1 MLKKVHRLRRSQDIA
16 RVLKTGQ
23 RAQPGGYVT
32 IYKIPSPA
40 PTSRY
45 TCIVGKKVS
54 PSSVARH
61 KIQRWLREVGRELLN
76 RQTIPMD
83 IVVVAHPKIT
93 EVESLAD
100 LKKTLLK

>member
-16 RVLKTGQ
+16 HVLKTGQ
-23 RAQPGGYVT
+23 WAQPGGYVT
-32 IYKIPSPA
+32 IYKTPSSSPI
-40 PTSRY
+40 SRY

-61 KIQRWLREVGRELLN
+61 KIQRWLREVGRELLDK
-76 RQTIPMD
+76 QTTPMD

-93 EVESLAD
+93 EAGSLAD
-100 LKKTLLK
+100 LKKTLL